1 MSILKAFGWSNYF
14 EENFQSLK
22 SKDFA
27 CGRVI
32 IENKTNYLVVTEFG
46 EVQAEVNGKLLFESE
61 SGLSLPK
68 VGDWVTLMLYDENTK
83 GIIHEVLPRQTKISR
98 KSVDK
103 KLAEQVI
110 AANIDVAL
118 IVMSLDDNYNLNRLE
133 RYLVSVLESNVEPVI
148 VLNKTDLCDNSEIKI
163 TEVQKLAGEF
173 KVIGLSVITKTGFDD
188 FKKIFQPGIT
198 YVFIGS
204 SGVGKSTII
213 NYLLGEEKFKTN
225 EVRIFDSK
233 GRHTTTKREMVLLSQ
248 GGVLIDTPGMKQFG
262 LWTASSGIAKTFSS
276 FEDFASTCKY
286 ADCTH
291 THENE
296 CGIKDA
302 VAAGVISEKRY
313 ENYTKLRKELDYVER
328 QNDLTKQIEFK
339 KKWKSISKEQKSF
352 SKRRGY

>member
-22 SKDFA
+22 SQEFA
-27 CGRVI
+27 YGRVI
-32 IENKTNYLVVTEFG
+32 IENKTNYLVVTETG
-46 EVQAEVNGKLLFESE
+46 EVQAEVTGKLLFESE
-61 SGLSLPK
+61 SGSSLPK
-68 VGDWVTLMLYDENTK
+68 VGDWVALMLYDDDTK
-83 GIIHEVLPRQTKISR
+83 GVIHEALPRHTKISR

-103 KLAEQVI
+103 KLTEQVI

-133 RYLVSVLESNVEPVI
+133 RFLVSVLESNVEPVI
-148 VLNKTDLCDNSEIKI
+148 VLNKTDLCENPEAKI
-163 TEVQKLAGEF
+163 NDVQKLAGEF

-188 FKKIFQPGIT
+188 FQKIFQPGMT
-198 YVFIGS
+198 YVLVGS

-225 EVRIFDSK
+225 DVRIFDSK
-233 GRHTTTKREMVLLSQ
+233 GRHTTTKREMVLLPQ

-262 LWTASSGIAKTFSS
+262 LWNASEGIAKTFSA
-276 FEDFASTCKY
+276 FEEFTAACRY

-291 THENE
+291 THETK

-302 VAAGVISEKRY
+302 VAAGIISEKRY
-313 ENYTKLRKELDYVER
+313 ENYIKLRKELDYVER